1 MLFKEELCAQNNAS
15 PSQVTGAADGT
26 GSDSGPN
33 GSREQNR
40 ADVSR
45 GFESDCCGMGHF
57 IVPARDLDPL
67 LSERRTERE
76 VSPDTSSAQLSYKPG
91 EVVDIRGAVKLC
103 AKFFAD
109 KRDIFQ
115 EKPISLCTHAF
126 DVGLIL
132 CLAGERKEVVIAGIL
147 SNSLE
152 EQLKKDV
159 NNVRQTLGRK
169 FGKEVLS
176 LIEAVT
182 GSDQTDS
189 HGWFFR
195 RLAHFFKNRADNRDV
210 ATIDC
215 ATKISIASTA
225 NKLIEDGVPLEN
237 WPLRLFDG
245 ALLTKDASLT
255 IEALEN
261 SLAQYTREKVPL
273 SMLVQL
279 EKELSRLKKNLF
291 GNEQELK
298 VCIIPGDG
306 RGEPDHSL
314 SSMAEDAR
322 LIRLAAEYS
331 SALFEDTPRKWG
343 PTETLPLSAHQF
355 EVGMLLAMSG
365 CSKESIIA
373 GFLHDLYEG
382 YIEIDR
388 EKIRPQI
395 LKTFGSRVCELI
407 DSVTEPPKEDKP
419 SNWWDRKQTVLQY
432 LEAGGSET
440 ATLCCATKIST
451 LAAGNKFLYSGAD
464 IRQWS
469 SGSMEDNARLF
480 RMYLEIF
487 ERKGVPES
495 LIDQF
500 KFELNR
506 FESHMHR

>member
-1 MLFKEELCAQNNAS
+1 MLFNKDNSANGAAS
-15 PSQVTGAADGT
+15 PVKVTGSAGNSS
-26 GSDSGPN
+26 SDSVQAASSKPN
-33 GSREQNR
+33 THYPFAIRVDSVSVNPPLVSLTRT
-40 ADVSR
+40 AD
-45 GFESDCCGMGHF
+45 
-57 IVPARDLDPL
+57 DL
-67 LSERRTERE
+67 SC
-76 VSPDTSSAQLSYKPG
+76 SFFGTSSAKPTYKAE
-91 EVVDIRGAVKLC
+91 EVVNIRGAAKLG
-103 AKFFAD
+103 AKFFAPKQD
-109 KRDIFQ
+109 RLFQ
-115 EKPISLCTHAF
+115 SKSLSLCNHAF

-132 CLAGERKEVVIAGIL
+132 CLAGERKELVVAGIL

-159 NNVRQTLGRK
+159 NSVRQTIGRK

-182 GSDQTDS
+182 GSDKADS
-189 HGWFFR
+189 PGWFSR
-195 RLAHFFKNRADNRDV
+195 QLAYFMEARADNRDV

-215 ATKISIASTA
+215 AIKISIASTA
-225 NKLIEDGVPLEN
+225 NNLIEDGVPLQN
-237 WPLRLFDG
+237 WPQRLFEG
-245 ALLTKDASLT
+245 TLVNKDARFT
-255 IEALEN
+255 TDALEN
-261 SLAQYTREKVPL
+261 NLAQYTKEKVPL
-273 SMLVQL
+273 SMLIQL

-291 GNEQELK
+291 GSEQELK
-298 VCIIPGDG
+298 VCIIPANERDE
-306 RGEPDHSL
+306 RYSRF
-314 SSMAEDAR
+314 SAMAEDAR

-331 SALFEDTPRKWG
+331 SALFENTPRKWG